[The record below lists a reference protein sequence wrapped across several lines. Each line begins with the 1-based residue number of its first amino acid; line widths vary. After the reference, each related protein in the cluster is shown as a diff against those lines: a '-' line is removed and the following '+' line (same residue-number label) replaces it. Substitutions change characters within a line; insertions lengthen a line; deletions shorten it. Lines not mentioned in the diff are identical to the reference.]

1 KPTAGPVIWVHAVSV
16 GETRAAEPLV
26 GALLDA
32 YPDHTLLITHMTA
45 TGRETGQALFAKHG
59 ERFRQAY
66 LPYDRSIFITRF
78 LKFFAPRLCI
88 LMETEV
94 WPNLIAQCRRQS
106 VPVVLLN
113 ARLSEKSLAKAQRFA
128 GLMGEAAHGIALA
141 AAQTQADAS
150 RLKKIGV
157 PR

>member
-1 KPTAGPVIWVHAVSV
+1 HCLCFSLPAQEPAAVSRLLYSLAWWLALPLVLVRLWSRGRKEPGYRRHIGERLGFYGAIKPTAGPVIWVHAVSV

-26 GALLDA
+26 EALLDA

-59 ERFRQAY
+59 DRFRQAY
-66 LPYDRSIFITRF
+66 LPYDLSIFISRF

-94 WPNLIAQCRRQS
+94 WP
-106 VPVVLLN
+106 
-113 ARLSEKSLAKAQRFA
+113 
-128 GLMGEAAHGIALA
+128 
-141 AAQTQADAS
+141 
-150 RLKKIGV
+150 
-157 PR
+157 